1 MRSGSRPRQQ
11 MPPTERSR
19 SMWRAMA
26 ASLPIAATLILLP
39 AIAFA
44 SPPDRLWIAGIYDGA
59 DGDDLVTLVYETA
72 ASHPAVLA
80 YVAPLPCLSDL
91 PPERIVRGFSVGGL
105 TPGPRAP
112 PPLCS
117 PVSAH
122 VFTSLLHDRPPPRV
136 AEDPATHASII
147 EFRLLRCR
155 NPDVLTRGQ
164 VLPWRAMTVV
174 LARCDRRCSRAPGMT
189 ERRCSVSALHGP

>member
-1 MRSGSRPRQQ
+1 MRSGSCPRQQ
-11 MPPTERSR
+11 MPPTEPSR

-117 PVSAH
+117 RVSAH
-122 VFTSLLHDRPPPRV
+122 VFTSLLHDR
-136 AEDPATHASII
+136 
-147 EFRLLRCR
+147 
-155 NPDVLTRGQ
+155 
-164 VLPWRAMTVV
+164 MTV
-174 LARCDRRCSRAPGMT
+174 LRRGLRKIQPPT
-189 ERRCSVSALHGP
+189 RRSSSFACCGAATPMSSPAAKSCPEGQ

>member
-1 MRSGSRPRQQ
+1 MRSGSCPRQQ
-11 MPPTERSR
+11 MPPTEPSR

-26 ASLPIAATLILLP
+26 ASLLIAATLILLP

-44 SPPDRLWIAGIYDGA
+44 SPPDPLWIAGIYDGA

-72 ASHPAVLA
+72 AFHPAVLA

-112 PPLCS
+112 PPLCFR
-117 PVSAH
+117 VSAL

-164 VLPWRAMTVV
+164 VL
-174 LARCDRRCSRAPGMT
+174 S
-189 ERRCSVSALHGP
+189 

>member
-1 MRSGSRPRQQ
+1 MRSGSCPQQRTPPPELSFSVPRAIF
-11 MPPTERSR
+11 T
-19 SMWRAMA
+19 
-26 ASLPIAATLILLP
+26 SLPVVVVLILLP
-39 AIAFA
+39 MIAFA
-44 SPPDRLWIAGIYDGA
+44 SPPDASWIAGIYDDA

-91 PPERIVRGFSVGGL
+91 PPERTVRGFSVGGL

-117 PVSAH
+117 RVSAH
-122 VFTSLLHDRPPPRV
+122 VFTSLLHDRPPQRV

-164 VLPWRAMTVV
+164 VL
-174 LARCDRRCSRAPGMT
+174 S
-189 ERRCSVSALHGP
+189 